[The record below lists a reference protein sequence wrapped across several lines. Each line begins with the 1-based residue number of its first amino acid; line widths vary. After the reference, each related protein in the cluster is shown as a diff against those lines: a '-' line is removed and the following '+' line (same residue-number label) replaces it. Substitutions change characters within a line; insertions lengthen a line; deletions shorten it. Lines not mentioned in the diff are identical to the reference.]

1 MNRFGRKDG
10 QGVLTTTY
18 GTLLERGVY
27 RDSSNF
33 EDVYPP
39 YIHEITLR
47 DLRVE
52 ENEENT
58 ETESQKKIK
67 NVIPYFDAPSLL
79 TIGLRET
86 ARHMLPRTDLFGKQ
100 SSFITP
106 KMVNDTLPDHLKKM
120 LCSFYI
126 DGRNPSGSAG
136 FSDFVM
142 KHNLGFNSPE
152 SVVCCGVKM
161 NSQDVEILCCI
172 QGANL
177 QLKKLELTLNKLDAC
192 GISRLVHSLNT
203 RLWPMLIKLDL
214 SLNILDISSL
224 KNVLDSL
231 PEVFSLRC
239 LHLSNCGIRS
249 SGAQIIGDFLAVNFF
264 LEELDLS
271 FNTGN
276 LLSIIVFRFFIM
288 ILITMRMIMIKF
300 S

>member
-1 MNRFGRKDG
+1 M
-10 QGVLTTTY
+10 Y
-18 GTLLERGVY
+18 GTVLERGVY

-39 YIHEITLR
+39 YIHEITLH
-47 DLRVE
+47 DLRDE

-58 ETESQKKIK
+58 EKESQNKIK

-86 ARHMLPRTDLFGKQ
+86 ARHMLPRTDSFGKQ

-106 KMVNDTLPDHLKKM
+106 KMVNDTLPNHLKQM
-120 LCSFYI
+120 LCSSYI
-126 DGRNPSGSAG
+126 DGRNPRGSTG

-142 KHNLGFNSPE
+142 KNNFGFSSPE

-172 QGANL
+172 QGANI
-177 QLKKLELTLNKLDAC
+177 QLKKLELTLNKLDAS

-203 RLWPMLIKLDL
+203 RLWPMLITLDL

-224 KNVLDSL
+224 KNILDGL

-239 LHLSNCGIRS
+239 LRLSNCGLRS
-249 SGAQIIGDFLAVNFF
+249 SGAQMIADFLTTNFF

-276 LLSIIVFRFFIM
+276 LLAIIALRCFIM
-288 ILITMRMIMIKF
+288 VLITMRIIMIKLF
-300 S
+300 